1 MELESPHNEL
11 IRLLQL
17 QRQARQDEAFGG
29 LSTTERDTYE
39 RNRER
44 IDELQRSA
52 PLGRSKKPRGIRSPR
67 QTCFINVKP
76 GSLIGNEKKIRNG
89 SLKEIVT
96 RRKDRN
102 RKTNRSESRFLTRP
116 SAGFGMTS
124 VDRKESEQSDD

>member
-44 IDELQRSA
+44 IDELQRYLFEEGAVSPSGA
-52 PLGRSKKPRGIRSPR
+52 KQKAAWDKKSETDLFHQREAR
-67 QTCFINVKP
+67 Q
-76 GSLIGNEKKIRNG
+76 SYREREKDSERFA
-89 SLKEIVT
+89 E
-96 RRKDRN
+96 RN
-102 RKTNRSESRFLTRP
+102 RDTQE
-116 SAGFGMTS
+116 GQ
-124 VDRKESEQSDD
+124 ESEDEPE